1 MPHAPDSTM
10 DRRPIAMRRLAIVQR
25 FARAL
30 ARAGV
35 SPNAISVFG
44 MVAGL
49 GAGLCLAATGPVIS
63 AGLGLAPD
71 GSEIRTRVLLA
82 SAAVLIAVRLTCNM
96 LDGMVAVEGGKQSRT
111 GELFNEVPD
120 RVSDTAGLVG
130 AGFATGGSPWLGLLA
145 ACGALF
151 VTYIRALG
159 KVCGKKSDFCGPMAK
174 QERMAILIATCLFL
188 CLAPAAWRP
197 ALPPMLDA
205 PHPGLMFAALVVIV
219 LGCVVTGWRRLSR
232 LRRLLEAA

>member
-1 MPHAPDSTM
+1 MTDAPNTP

-25 FARAL
+25 FARSL
-30 ARAGV
+30 AGAGV
-35 SPNAISVFG
+35 SPNAISIFG

-49 GAGLCLAATGPVIS
+49 GAGLCLATTGPVIS

-71 GSEIRTRVLLA
+71 GSELRARVLFA
-82 SAAVLIAVRLTCNM
+82 AAAVLIAVRLTCNM

-111 GELFNEVPD
+111 GEMFNEVPD

-130 AGFATGGSPWLGLLA
+130 AGFAAGGSPWLGLLA

-151 VTYIRALG
+151 VTYVRALG
-159 KVCGKKSDFCGPMAK
+159 KGCGQRSDFCGPMAK
-174 QERMAILIATCLFL
+174 QERMAILIAASLFL
-188 CLAPAAWRP
+188 SVAPDSWRLT
-197 ALPPMLDA
+197 LPPMLDA
-205 PHPGLMFAALVVIV
+205 PHPGLMFAALVIIV